1 MIVSRGRL
9 VDGYT
14 TWEMNITMA
23 LNISLFYVSSD
34 SDSDFE
40 SSESEEISQLRD
52 EIDQL
57 HEMID
62 DLILDK

>member
-9 VDGYT
+9 VDDYT

-23 LNISLFYVSSD
+23 LNISLFYVS